1 MPPNHFESEVESFLE
16 GSHGDRTHIKRA
28 DHHTVT
34 PLCGTL
40 LAMAGTK
47 FSLLGF
53 CALRAVQNSP
63 CLCILGKNRRL
74 FPRWESFVPGW
85 VCDGGC
91 WESFVP
97 GSVCD
102 GGCWESCVPGRA
114 FSDAVGF
121 TVMTSLC
128 SGREK
133 VRPVRSEVN
142 ANAKKFAQRGKIGLK
157 IAVYGVL
164 GELFRARA
172 QMGLVLGEFFCVRAE
187 MGLVLGDFFRA
198 RAQMGL
204 VLGDFFARGPRWTW
218 RWASIF
224 AQRA

>member
-1 MPPNHFESEVESFLE
+1 MACYRCWRGE
-16 GSHGDRTHIKRA
+16 
-28 DHHTVT
+28 
-34 PLCGTL
+34 

-74 FPRWESFVPGW
+74 FARWESFVPGW

-133 VRPVRSEVN
+133 VRPVRSDVN

-172 QMGLVLGEFFCVRAE
+172 QMGLVLGEFF
-187 MGLVLGDFFRA
+187 RA
-198 RAQMGL
+198 RAPMDLALGEYFRATGL
-204 VLGDFFARGPRWTW
+204 ICPDAGVLFRVTATW
-218 RWASIF
+218 KRSF
-224 AQRA
+224 V